1 MSPWVSAA
9 PVIGTGSL
17 DGFAFGALM
26 TGACA
31 LAITGPR
38 RARRSSAAR
47 DGAARAAERSGW
59 LCEHVMTA
67 EAAGSGLAAEAAA
80 SGQTAGAAG
89 SGPAVEIFGAR
100 SERRARREDLAAH
113 GKGRS
118 APGRE
123 SRAAGG
129 YQSRHRRG
137 DPIPGPRREAHP
149 HAAFADAELPERTF
163 GSPTRPEVRR
173 LPRHAAPSVS
183 FGSRITGL
191 GSRMTGLFATRALAS
206 GARG

>member
-1 MSPWVSAA
+1 MSTWVSAA

-31 LAITGPR
+31 LATTGPR

-67 EAAGSGLAAEAAA
+67 EAAGSRLAAEAAW
-80 SGQTAGAAG
+80 SGL
-89 SGPAVEIFGAR
+89 AVEIFGAG

-123 SRAAGG
+123 GRAAGG

-137 DPIPGPRREAHP
+137 DPIPGPRREAYP
-149 HAAFADAELPERTF
+149 HVVFADAEFPERTF
-163 GSPTRPEVRR
+163 GSPTRPEIRR